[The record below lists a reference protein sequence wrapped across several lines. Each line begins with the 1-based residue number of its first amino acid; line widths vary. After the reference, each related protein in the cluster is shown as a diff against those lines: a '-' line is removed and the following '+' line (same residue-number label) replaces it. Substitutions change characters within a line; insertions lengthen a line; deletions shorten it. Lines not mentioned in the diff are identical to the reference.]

1 LDLQQSDLCQGEIRL
16 ITNNVTRLL
25 DAKKVA
31 YQVIETPAE
40 KLSAVET
47 AEYLHVPP
55 SLVFKTIVLLREKK
69 GKPILAVVP
78 GDQRVDLKMVADHI
92 GEKKVATATEQEAEH
107 LTGLKVGG
115 ISALALLNR
124 GFVVL
129 LDDSAA
135 NFKEIII
142 SGGLRGLKI
151 RMGVEDYIAIT
162 SARMESSF
170 FRSPRKKVWRESS
183 PNRRKAS
190 TRSAVGAGNG

>member
-1 LDLQQSDLCQGEIRL
+1 MDFQQSDLCQWEIYL

-31 YQVIETPAE
+31 YQVFETPAE

-55 SLVFKTIVLLREKK
+55 SMVYKTIVLLREKK

-78 GDQRVDLKMVADHI
+78 GDLRVDLKLVAEHI
-92 GEKKVATATEQEAEH
+92 GEKKVATATEREAER

-115 ISALALLNR
+115 ISVLALLNR

-135 NFKEIII
+135 NHQEIII

-151 RMGVEDYIAIT
+151 RMRVEDYLSIT
-162 SARMESSF
+162 SARMV
-170 FRSPRKKVWRESS
+170 PI
-183 PNRRKAS
+183 AQ
-190 TRSAVGAGNG
+190 G